1 MAINYCNQDIKGT
14 LTTTGNIT
22 SGGSITMP
30 DYIYHTGDTNTY
42 FGFYGGDGFKIVVG
56 GENKIAADDLAA
68 YLYYNGNVKLSTTN
82 TGVQVTGVVGGSG
95 ANLSGNI
102 VLDDNSGASP
112 NIQFINED
120 GDSWYIYNDSNGK
133 FQVQQ
138 N

>member
-1 MAINYCNQDIKGT
+1 MAINYCNQEIKGT

-82 TGVQVTGVVGGSG
+82 TGIGITGGLTTS
-95 ANLSGNI
+95 
-102 VLDDNSGASP
+102 ASSD
-112 NIQFINED
+112 IAGINMTAD
-120 GDSWYIYNDSNGK
+120 IAMGD
-133 FQVQQ
+133 
-138 N
+138 